1 MDWPFSQTH
10 AGVERSRF
18 HGLVRYAALLAFA
31 ALGTSAASA
40 QVIVDTPTASPVNV
54 NAGENATV
62 TGTGSV
68 TPTAGQN
75 GISAAG
81 GNVITVETGT
91 VPGGG
96 TVTGNNHGIFI
107 SGSTP
112 TVDNSGEIVGET
124 QSGIRLFAGGDV
136 INRAGATIT
145 GQVEG
150 VFASSNFSTVDNDG
164 MIIGTTEE
172 AVTLS
177 AGGTVDNDGTLQS
190 GLGAGQPAVRISGG
204 TDATNRITNRGTISA
219 PSVLSTGQAIFLQG
233 VGGTIEN
240 LGATSEIT
248 GAAGIEADGETAL
261 VNEGTIT
268 GGSTGNG
275 IAVQM
280 DGGGSIENRAGATI
294 NGSEFFGIRIRGGA
308 GSLTNRGQINSSVS
322 ITAGG
327 DLTNDAVIDGPVQV
341 TGTATG
347 VTNTLTNNAGASITD
362 GAEVDN
368 DAEVTNHGSIRTDAT
383 FESALMIANGGNLT
397 NSGTIEA
404 TDGTGLTFRA
414 SATANRIVN
423 AASGQIIGAFGDGI
437 AVESAPFDITNHG
450 VIRSE
455 GRIFGAGIFGSVDG
469 TVVNS
474 ATGII
479 EQTRGGRPAIQF
491 TGASVQTV
499 ENHGVIN
506 RDVLLGAGND
516 TARLGAGSAIN
527 GDLNGGAD
535 VDLLSL
541 IAGSSA
547 NATLNLDEVLNFETF
562 LVNAASTAWTTTGTA
577 SFSGGTTLEAGRLAV
592 NGTLDSDVTVNGG
605 TLGGDGMVGSVIAN
619 GGTVAPG
626 NSIGT
631 LIVAGDFTLGP
642 GAIFEVEV
650 NAAGQSDRVIVNN
663 MGAVNLTGATLRV
676 LAENGNYAPSTDYV
690 IIRKDSPGAVIGTF
704 ATVTTNFAFLVP
716 TVFYAAGDG
725 NDVVLRLERS
735 ATMFPDV
742 ARTRNQRAVAGALE
756 LFPTDNPLFLAV
768 LGQTA
773 AGARLAFD
781 ALSGEVYATVA
792 GTLSDDSRYVREAV
806 LGRLMQASHTNGT
819 LSAGG
824 PQVASL
830 DTQAY
835 ALGYDGKSLVDAPA
849 PERAPL
855 AFWTRAY
862 GAWGDF
868 DSDGNA
874 ASADR
879 DLGGFISGMDASI
892 GGSWR
897 AGLATGASFSDVSV
911 SDRNSSADVETYHL
925 GGYVGGMAGPVALRG
940 GGMWAWSDIDTS
952 RAVIFPGFFERQ
964 TANYDADTGQLF
976 GEVAYPTQMGGIA
989 LEPFGG
995 LAFVSVDTD
1004 SFRERGG
1011 PQASLRGV
1019 NTDQDVGY
1027 TSLGIRAATT
1037 MMLGAMQV
1045 VPHISAAWLH
1055 AFDDVTPGASL
1066 AFATTGIGFAIEGVP
1081 LAEDSAL
1088 LDAGIDFAL
1097 GENATAGLS
1106 YTGQY
1111 GDGVTDNGVKGRFTW
1126 LF

>member
-1 MDWPFSQTH
+1 MGRRGKALGGVMGQSGICRTRSLARTWLPGVLLVGVVASMLMTGPALAQCNGAAPPYTIPAQNGTVNLDNDC
-10 AGVERSRF
+10 AGVGGQANVVGDVDGM
-18 HGLVRYAALLAFA
+18 GLQAIFDVV
-31 ALGTSAASA
+31 G
-40 QVIVDTPTASPVNV
+40 
-54 NAGENATV
+54 GKENWAIN
-62 TGTGSV
+62 V
-68 TPTAGQN
+68 TPMN
-75 GISAAG
+75 
-81 GNVITVETGT
+81 TVENSGPNST
-91 VPGGG
+91 VQFNS
-96 TVTGNNHGIFI
+96 TN
-107 SGSTP
+107 GS
-112 TVDNSGEIVGET
+112 VDNSGTIQNAGTSTAVLFNT
-124 QSGIRLFAGGDV
+124 FAGSV
-136 INRAGATIT
+136 TNRST
-145 GQVEG
+145 GQILSTSGG
-150 VFASSNFSTVDNDG
+150 VISLG
-164 MIIGTTEE
+164 
-172 AVTLS
+172 
-177 AGGTVDNDGTLQS
+177 AGGTVVNEAGGLIQSQTASGVNVTSGFVNVNNAGTIDVATNAVSGNDGATIDNS
-190 GLGAGQPAVRISGG
+190 GTMNGRLNFFGSG
-204 TDATNRITNRGTISA
+204 TVMVMNS
-219 PSVLSTGQAIFLQG
+219 
-233 VGGTIEN
+233 
-240 LGATSEIT
+240 
-248 GAAGIEADGETAL
+248 
-261 VNEGTIT
+261 GTIT
-268 GGSTGNG
+268 GSASNQAIRIVSIPGTVVTSGG
-275 IAVQM
+275 I
-280 DGGGSIENRAGATI
+280 NAGAGSPNAITFDTQDDTLELQPGFSI
-294 NGSEFFGIRIRGGA
+294 NGNALGNMGTDTLRFGGA
-308 GSLTNRGQINSSVS
+308 GSDTFDLSDIDTGANTQQFRSFENFEVEGGTWNFTGMTTVPFTQ
-322 ITAGG
+322 TGGTLEGTGTFG
-327 DLTNDAVIDGPVQV
+327 DLTV
-341 TGTATG
+341 
-347 VTNTLTNNAGASITD
+347 
-362 GAEVDN
+362 
-368 DAEVTNHGSIRTDAT
+368 
-383 FESALMIANGGNLT
+383 
-397 NSGTIEA
+397 
-404 TDGTGLTFRA
+404 
-414 SATANRIVN
+414 
-423 AASGQIIGAFGDGI
+423 
-437 AVESAPFDITNHG
+437 
-450 VIRSE
+450 
-455 GRIFGAGIFGSVDG
+455 
-469 TVVNS
+469 
-474 ATGII
+474 
-479 EQTRGGRPAIQF
+479 
-491 TGASVQTV
+491 
-499 ENHGVIN
+499 
-506 RDVLLGAGND
+506 
-516 TARLGAGSAIN
+516 
-527 GDLNGGAD
+527 
-535 VDLLSL
+535 
-541 IAGSSA
+541 
-547 NATLNLDEVLNFETF
+547 
-562 LVNAASTAWTTTGTA
+562 
-577 SFSGGTTLEAGRLAV
+577 
-592 NGTLDSDVTVNGG
+592 
-605 TLGGDGMVGSVIAN
+605 N

-631 LIVAGDFTLGP
+631 MIVAGDFTLGP

-806 LGRLMQASHTNGT
+806 LGRLMQASHTNGGET
-819 LSAGG
+819 QMAALASGG

-830 DTQAY
+830 DSGAY

-879 DLGGFISGMDASI
+879 DLGGFISGMDAGI

-897 AGLATGASFSDVSV
+897 AGLATGASFSNVSV

-964 TANYDADTGQLF
+964 NASYDADTGQLF
-976 GEVAYPTQMGGIA
+976 GEIAYPTQMGGIA

-1066 AFATTGIGFAIEGVP
+1066 AFATTGIGFAVDGVP

-1097 GENATAGLS
+1097 GDNATAGLS